1 MTCNWNL
8 FDNLDEVVYISDIDT
23 NELVY
28 INEKGLE
35 EYGLE
40 RENALGKPCYEV
52 LQNNE
57 KPCTMCTNDS
67 LYPGKY
73 IKWSYYNPVIGKHML
88 LHDTM
93 FVENG
98 RRYRMEMAIDTTAQE
113 SRNQMNILQLNME
126 RLVNDAIAIAI
137 QKPTPDQT
145 LDSLLESI
153 GKILGSDRVY
163 IFEKNACGNMD
174 NTYEWVTAGV
184 SHEKEQLQ
192 NVPSETF
199 LLWDKGFKKENMVV
213 IEDVNKIQESDPL
226 VYKYLKPQNIHSL
239 VVVPF
244 SLHIKMETLEQKLDI
259 DGFYG
264 VDNPPKELIEQA
276 KTLLRIMASFILGAL
291 KRRNL
296 VRELEEMSM
305 TDTQTKLR
313 NRYAMNQHIPKIKGC
328 KKLGIIYCD
337 INGLKQ
343 ANDTFGHQE
352 GDQLILRACECMRE
366 VLKDCH
372 LYRIGGDEFLAIC
385 PDTEKS
391 IVKEKIES
399 LKNLSFERNAVLSV
413 GMSWT
418 QDGTEDI
425 DGLMSEAEQQMYE
438 DKARYYELCGLE
450 RRKSNISA
458 VSLL

>member
-8 FDNLDEVVYISDIDT
+8 FDNLGEVVYISDIDT

-28 INEKGLE
+28 INKKGLE

-40 RENALGKPCYEV
+40 RENALGKLCYEV

-57 KPCTMCTNDS
+57 KPCTMCTNEQ

-113 SRNQMNILQLNME
+113 TRNQMNILQMNME
-126 RLVNDAIAIAI
+126 RLVNDAIAVAI
-137 QKPTPDQT
+137 QKPTPEQT

-163 IFEKNACGNMD
+163 IFEKNADGNMD
-174 NTYEWVTAGV
+174 NTYEWVAAGV

-199 LLWDKGFKKENMVV
+199 NLWDKGFKKDNMVV
-213 IEDVNKIQESDPL
+213 VEDVEETKKTDPL

-244 SLHIKMETLEQKLDI
+244 SLHIKMETLEQELDI

-264 VDNPPKELIEQA
+264 VDNPPKKLIEQA

-313 NRYAMNQHIPKIKGC
+313 NRHAMNQHTEKIKGC

-352 GDQLILRACECMRE
+352 GDRLILRACECMRE
-366 VLKDCH
+366 TLKDFY

-391 IVKEKIES
+391 ILKEKIEL
-399 LKNLSFERNAVLSV
+399 LKKHSSEKNASLSV

-425 DGLMSEAEQQMYE
+425 EGLMSEAEQQMYK
-438 DKARYYELCGLE
+438 DKARYYEINGLE
-450 RRKSNISA
+450 RRKY
-458 VSLL
+458 